1 MDDKLKHLKQAMK
14 NHTFKQV
21 QFTEQHHMNVIKAMH
36 QKEITADMIL
46 PLLTDARTGYELVQL
61 LHVKGTETI
70 ELNEG
75 SIYTLLHQLEQQGL
89 ILAEWAQDGY
99 KYYSLTKKGKKLVQ
113 KQEKNEMNRYAL
125 KDLLQEVRCL

>member
-14 NHTFKQV
+14 NHTFKKV
-21 QFTEQHHMNVIKAMH
+21 QFTEQHRMNVIKATH

-89 ILAEWAQDGY
+89 ILAEWAQDGS
-99 KYYSLTKKGKKLVQ
+99 KSHSLPQKGQKLVQ
-113 KQEKNEMNRYAL
+113 KQAKNEINPYAL
-125 KDLLQEVRCL
+125 KNLLQEVRCL

>member
-21 QFTEQHHMNVIKAMH
+21 QFTDQHRMNVIKAAH

-46 PLLTDARTGYELVQL
+46 PLLINKRTGYELVQL
-61 LHVKGTETI
+61 LRVKGIETI

-75 SIYTLLHQLEQQGL
+75 SIYTLLHQLEQQEL
-89 ILAEWAQDGY
+89 ILGEWAQDSY
-99 KYYSLTKKGKKLVQ
+99 KYYCLTKKGKKLLQ
-113 KQEKNEMNRYAL
+113 KQAKNEMNSHAL
-125 KDLLQEVRCL
+125 KNLLQEVRCL

>member
-1 MDDKLKHLKQAMK
+1 MDEKLKHLKQAMK

-21 QFTEQHHMNVIKAMH
+21 QFTEQHRLNVMKATN
-36 QKEITADMIL
+36 QKEITVDMIL

-61 LHVKGTETI
+61 LHVKGVEMI

-99 KYYSLTKKGKKLVQ
+99 KYYCLTKKGKKLVQ
-113 KQEKNEMNRYAL
+113 KQAKSEMNRYTL
-125 KDLLQEVRCL
+125 KNLLQEVRCL